1 MTSTAPLTHVPQA
14 PPFRG
19 LGITALTMGIIAF
32 AVPVIAI
39 GLGLLSAVSGDPG
52 WSMVTALLVLPVAGI
67 AAVLV
72 GLVAVILSIVLL
84 IRSQAKNLR
93 WIPALVLGIVGAAT
107 IPGFILLLSG
117 TNF

>member
-1 MTSTAPLTHVPQA
+1 MTSTATLTDVPEA

-52 WSMVTALLVLPVAGI
+52 WSMLTALLVLPVAGI
-67 AAVLV
+67 AAVLL

-84 IRSQAKNLR
+84 VRSQAQNKR
-93 WIPALVLGIVGAAT
+93 WIPALVLGIVGAAA
-107 IPGFILLLSG
+107 IPVFILLLSG
-117 TNF
+117 SNF